1 MLGPTGIGVL
11 YGRRA
16 LLEEM
21 PPVVGG
27 GDMIRKVTLQGST
40 WNDLPW
46 KFEAGTPAIAEAI
59 GLGAAADYLRRVG
72 MDRVQA
78 HERELVGYALERLAA
93 VPNVTVYGPRD
104 PAEHGG
110 AISFNVGDVHP
121 HDVAS
126 VLDGAGIAIRAGHHC
141 AQPLMER
148 LDVPATSRASVAL
161 YNTREEIDRLIDGL
175 AIVKRI
181 FGIGER

>member
-1 MLGPTGIGVL
+1 MLRQISTPSSAKVL
-11 YGRRA
+11 GLA
-16 LLEEM
+16 LAVSLSFSGA
-21 PPVVGG
+21 V
-27 GDMIRKVTLQGST
+27 
-40 WNDLPW
+40 
-46 KFEAGTPAIAEAI
+46 IA
-59 GLGAAADYLRRVG
+59 
-72 MDRVQA
+72 
-78 HERELVGYALERLAA
+78 H
-93 VPNVTVYGPRD
+93 
-104 PAEHGG
+104 EHGG

-161 YNTREEIDRLIDGL
+161 YNTREEINRLIDGL